1 MVVRKLAREQ
11 LPSLEDIID
20 RGGEVAA
27 DKSKDESKEW
37 LRFNMRLRKDMS
49 EDIDKLLENR
59 VGIPKTGWILEAIQA
74 HLKIHNNS

>member
-20 RGGEVAA
+20 RGGEVVA

-49 EDIDKLLENR
+49 DDIDKLLEKR
-59 VGIPKTGWILEAIQA
+59 VGISKTGWILEAIQS
-74 HLKIHNNS
+74 HLKNNQT